1 MTTPRQDYSHHV
13 RKHRHAG
20 VRMLLV
26 ALGTLFVALG
36 ILGVFLP
43 VLPTTPFLILAAACY
58 ARGSTRFYNAL
69 LNNRTFGPLVLEW
82 RRHHS
87 IPFRVKLIAI
97 ALLSLS
103 LTASILSLSERPW
116 LQAMLAALGV
126 ALALYL
132 WRIPSRDR
140 TGG

>member
-1 MTTPRQDYSHHV
+1 MTTPPQDYSDHV
-13 RKHRHAG
+13 RRHPVAG
-20 VRMLLV
+20 VRWLFV

-36 ILGVFLP
+36 ILGAFLP

-69 LNNRTFGPLVLEW
+69 LNNKAFGPLILEW
-82 RRHHS
+82 RRHRS
-87 IPFRVKLIAI
+87 IPFRVKVTAI
-97 ALLSLS
+97 ILMSVTLAV
-103 LTASILSLSERPW
+103 SILTLAGRPW

-126 ALALYL
+126 ALVVYL

-140 TGG
+140 PAR